1 MSKRFF
7 FFGSAISGKSP
18 TEGPDG
24 HTRITKM
31 ENGMVG
37 GGTQEEHE
45 KLQEIGAKIDSKSPI
60 DDKVLVKAGLVRRVL
75 DGIRLLGKGELKTKI
90 SLEVSGATKKA
101 IEAVEK
107 AGGSV
112 KILSLEPSA
121 GKQ

>member
-45 KLQEIGAKIDSKSPI
+45 KLQEIGAKIDEKFKKIYSKHG
-60 DDKVLVKAGLVRRVL
+60 DKADERFFS
-75 DGIRLLGKGELKTKI
+75 D
-90 SLEVSGATKKA
+90 
-101 IEAVEK
+101 AVEET
-107 AGGSV
+107 V
-112 KILSLEPSA
+112 KE
-121 GKQ
+121 